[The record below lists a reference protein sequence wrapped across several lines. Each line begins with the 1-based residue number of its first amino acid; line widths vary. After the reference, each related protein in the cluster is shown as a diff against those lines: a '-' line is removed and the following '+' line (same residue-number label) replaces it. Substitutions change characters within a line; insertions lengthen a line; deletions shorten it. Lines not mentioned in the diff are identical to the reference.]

1 MFALWPLVRPRWG
14 HVLLASYPV
23 LMTFATM
30 VTANH
35 YVFDA
40 VGGWAAVAIGYALAR
55 WRDWW
60 PLRRAEPVGSPAHT
74 ERRLGTT

>member
-1 MFALWPLVRPRWG
+1 
-14 HVLLASYPV
+14 
-23 LMTFATM
+23 MTFCTV

-35 YVFDA
+35 YLLDA
-40 VGGWAAVAIGYALAR
+40 AGGWVALAIGYALAS

-60 PLRRAEPVGSPAHT
+60 PWRRAEPVRSPAHT